1 MYSVSWEFSELD
13 TSNKIFY
20 GCVANVSF
28 SISSTGAGNKEI
40 SQCRGILCFL
50 PLKHE
55 LWRAFTFEKHEVA
68 DIVRFGFNSLKNHT
82 NLLDYA
88 NCDGK
93 GVPIVA
99 SFLIIE
105 SDKHI

>member
-28 SISSTGAGNKEI
+28 SISSTGAGNKKIKKI
-40 SQCRGILCFL
+40 SQCRGILCFS

-55 LWRAFTFEKHEVA
+55 LWRAFTLEKHEVA
-68 DIVRFGFNSLKNHT
+68 EIVRFGCNSLKNHT
-82 NLLDYA
+82 TQYTTLPVYA
-88 NCDGK
+88 NFDVK
-93 GVPIVA
+93 
-99 SFLIIE
+99 E
-105 SDKHI
+105 